1 MATELAQAIT
11 NAQAAGAISGYTV
24 SVTPLAEGDGS
35 SAFLTINN
43 SATGFTLKGRP
54 ETSEPDGLQ
63 HNVATAGTVT
73 RTTSA
78 KDSSG
83 AAISL
88 SDATITLDGTAA
100 LGDKWVVTITGGMKA
115 GIYQYVVA
123 TGDTISTVD
132 DRLQALIDGTAYSA
146 DSNRDITIGAAGT
159 FSVAISVEGVD
170 PRGSAS
176 IAGTPAGQP
185 LTGDLTAQVKLI
197 DWTTVSVA
205 LGGTPYEN
213 EVWSLTAGGVT

>member
-1 MATELAQAIT
+1 M
-11 NAQAAGAISGYTV
+11 

-35 SAFLTINN
+35 SAFLIINN

-54 ETSEPDGLQ
+54 ETTEPDGLQ
-63 HNVATAGTVT
+63 HSVATAGTVT

-132 DRLQALIDGTAYSA
+132 DRLQALIDGTTYSA
-146 DSNRDITIGAAGT
+146 DSNRDITIGNNGEGELPQVGNSFQWSDGLSKVVGNHSMKFGGDVRRRRAA
-159 FSVAISVEGVD
+159 F
-170 PRGSAS
+170 RRR
-176 IAGTPAGQP
+176 
-185 LTGDLTAQVKLI
+185 LI
-197 DWTTVSVA
+197 DGRPLQLSPQPGDF
-205 LGGTPYEN
+205 LFQ
-213 EVWSLTAGGVT
+213 GVQAPL